1 MREAKN
7 LPQKS
12 KPMDYSFYA
21 ETYMGTL
28 LSEEEFPKY
37 IDRAGY
43 RLDELIFA
51 RHRREDLSA
60 SVQTR
65 VNLALCAIADL
76 LYSSDSAAE
85 NAPAASS
92 GIAEERVGDH
102 TVKYRDAISAEQ
114 AMAAQIRSVATAYLL
129 PTGLL
134 NRATLIVD

>member
-1 MREAKN
+1 M
-7 LPQKS
+7 P
-12 KPMDYSFYA
+12 DYTFYT
-21 ETYMGTL
+21 EIYMGTL

-43 RLDELIFA
+43 KLDELTFA

-65 VNLALCAIADL
+65 VNLALCAIAEL
-76 LYSSDSAAE
+76 LYSRETAGAFDSAA
-85 NAPAASS
+85 AAS
-92 GIAEERVGDH
+92 GIAEERVGSH
-102 TVKYRDAISAEQ
+102 TVKYLDAISAEQ
-114 AMAAQIRSVATAYLL
+114 ALASQIRSVATAYLL